1 MADKYDFSGYVTRTN
16 IKCSDGRT
24 IKPNAFADQDGAVVP
39 LIYNHN
45 HEDMHQ
51 VVGHIKLENR
61 ADGVYGYGKFNDTE
75 SGQLAHSLVSNGD
88 IRSLSIFANQLT
100 PRRSPIVEHGL
111 IREVSLVLAGA
122 NPGAFIDNPTIAH
135 SDGTYT
141 ELEDEADIYMG
152 EENTLINSLTHA
164 DKTEASEGKE
174 ENKVA
179 DNKER
184 TIGDVY
190 NAMTD
195 EQKKVVQYLV
205 AKAAEGTD
213 DDSDEN
219 EDDEEEEETVKHN
232 AFSDGFEED
241 TKDYISHSDQEAIIN
256 MAKNTGNELSFQDAL
271 RKYVEENTSLSHA
284 DAADAVAG
292 FDNTNKVWDGKTSLE
307 LMFPE
312 YREAKAGM
320 PQILRNDQGWIS
332 VVLNG
337 VKKAPYSRVRTTQ
350 IDIRKLDN
358 LRARGYK
365 KGAEKKLNGQYS
377 LIRRT
382 TDPQTVY
389 ARSTL
394 NNDDINDI
402 TDFDYLAYQYNE
414 IDRPQLDE
422 EVATAIMIGDGRED
436 SDPDKIFPDHIR
448 PIWTDD
454 DLYVKHIDVDIAA
467 AKKAI
472 QGSDTSVHFS
482 DNYIYAEAILEA
494 VLHGKESD
502 WFGNGTSDM
511 FCTPHL
517 ANQMMLARDFN
528 GRRIYDNRRDLAA
541 AMDIGTIYTAEQFNG
556 KIRTDS
562 KGKKHKLLAII
573 GNLTDYQVGSTK
585 GGQISHFTNF
595 DLRFNQHQSLIETRL
610 SGAVI
615 TPYSFI
621 VLEEPVE
628 DSASA
633 GTGVGA

>member
-45 HEDMHQ
+45 HDDMHQ

-61 ADGVYGYGKFNDTE
+61 EDGVYGYGKFNDTE

-100 PRRSPIVEHGL
+100 PKRSPVVEHGL

-164 DKTEASEGKE
+164 DKPKASEKKE

-190 NAMTD
+190 NEMTD

-205 AKAAEGTD
+205 AKAAEGAD
-213 DDSDEN
+213 DDSD
-219 EDDEEEEETVKHN
+219 EDDEEEEEPMKHN

-241 TKDYISHSDQEAIIN
+241 TKDYISHADQEMILEN
-256 MAKNTGNELSFQDAL
+256 AKRSQSGSFRDAL
-271 RKYVEENTSLSHA
+271 TQYVEDNTSLSHA
-284 DAADAVAG
+284 DAADAVTG
-292 FDNTNKVWDGKTSLE
+292 FDDTKKVSDNRTSLN
-307 LMFPE
+307 LMFPD
-312 YREAKAGM
+312 YREASGGM
-320 PQILRNDQGWIS
+320 PQLLTSDQGWITQ
-332 VVLNG
+332 VLAK
-337 VKKAPYSRVRTTQ
+337 VKKAPYSRVRTSQ
-350 IDIRKLDN
+350 VDIRKLED

-365 KGAEKKLNGQYS
+365 KGNKKQLAGQYS

-389 ARSTL
+389 VRSSL
-394 NNDDINDI
+394 NRDDIVDI
-402 TDFDYLAYQYNE
+402 TDFDYVQYQYN
-414 IDRPQLDE
+414 IDRLQLNE
-422 EVATAIMIGDGRED
+422 EVATAIMLGDGRED
-436 SDPDKIFPDHIR
+436 SSADKIFEDHIR
-448 PIWTDD
+448 PIWKDD
-454 DLYVKHIDVDIAA
+454 ELYVKHITVDINA
-467 AKKAI
+467 AKKAL
-472 QGSDTSVHFS
+472 QGTNTSAYFGN
-482 DNYIYAEAILEA
+482 NYIYAEAIIEA
-494 VLHGKESD
+494 LLHARESD
-502 WFGNGTSDM
+502 WFGTGTPDM
-511 FCTPHL
+511 YCTPTL
-517 ANQMMLARDFN
+517 VNTMLLARDMN
-528 GRRIYDNRRDLAA
+528 GRRIYDNRNDLTAA
-541 AMDIGTIYTAEQFNG
+541 LNVGSVTTAEQFADR
-556 KIRTDS
+556 IRTDS
-562 KGKKHKLLAII
+562 NSKKHKLLAIV
-573 GNLTDYQVGSTK
+573 GNMADYQVGSTK
-585 GGQISHFTNF
+585 GGEIQHFTDF
-595 DLRFNQHQSLIETRL
+595 DIDFNQNKSLIETRL
-610 SGAVI
+610 SGAVVV
-615 TPYSFI
+615 PYSFI
-621 VLEEPVE
+621 VLEEDVA
-628 DSASA
+628 DGAST